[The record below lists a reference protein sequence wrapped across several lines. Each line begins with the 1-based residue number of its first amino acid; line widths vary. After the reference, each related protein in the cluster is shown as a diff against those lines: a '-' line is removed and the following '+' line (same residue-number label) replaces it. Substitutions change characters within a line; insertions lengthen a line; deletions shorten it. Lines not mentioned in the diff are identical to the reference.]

1 MRWELSEMRARARRW
16 SVLLAAGG
24 LVSVSACRTADAPAK
39 TSSETA
45 RPVARTATETFR
57 VESSRLESH
66 LRLPAELMADQTVD
80 VYAKVNSYVKH
91 LRVDIGAVVRKGDV
105 LVTLE
110 APEIEAQ
117 LASAKARLAAME
129 ALHVAS
135 KATYERTLKTSQTEG
150 AVARDAIDQARAK
163 EQADAA
169 QVVAARATHDELA
182 AMKGYLVMKAP
193 FDGVVTERN
202 VELGAYVGPS
212 GRGSNKPMVVVKALQ
227 KMRLTLS
234 IPESYSPYVR
244 LGGAVTFSVRSL
256 PGRVFSAT
264 FSRRAGALDA
274 ALRSERVEADVD
286 NADGALLPM
295 MVAEARLT
303 LSSPGPTVVLP
314 RTAVVESGM
323 GTYVL
328 RIQDGAAR
336 RIPVTRGLRVGEKIE
351 VFGALEAGDELV
363 LRATEEM
370 KEGMRVAEG

>member
-1 MRWELSEMRARARRW
+1 MRARAKRW

-24 LVSVSACRTADAPAK
+24 LVSVSACRTAEAPAK
-39 TSSETA
+39 TPEAA
-45 RPVARTATETFR
+45 RPSARAAPETFR
-57 VESSRLESH
+57 VESSLMESQ

-80 VYAKVNSYVKH
+80 VYAKVNSYVEH
-91 LRVDIGAVVRKGDV
+91 LRVDIGSVVRKGDL

-110 APEIEAQ
+110 APEVEAQ

-135 KATYERTLKTSQTEG
+135 KASYERTLKTSQTEG
-150 AVARDAIDQARAK
+150 AVARDAIDQARAR

-169 QVVAARATHDELA
+169 QVLAAKATHDELA

-202 VELGAYVGPS
+202 VELGTYVGPS

-227 KMRLTLS
+227 KMRLTVS
-234 IPESYSPYVR
+234 IPEAYSPYVR
-244 LGGAVTFSVRSL
+244 PGGAVTFTVRSL
-256 PGRVFSAT
+256 PGRVFSANI
-264 FSRRAGALDA
+264 SRRAGALDA

-286 NADGALLPM
+286 NAEGLLLPM

-328 RIQDGAAR
+328 RVQDGAAK

-370 KEGMRVAEG
+370 KEGMHVAEG

>member
-1 MRWELSEMRARARRW
+1 MRWELSEMRARAKRW

-24 LVSVSACRTADAPAK
+24 LVSVSACRTAETPAK
-39 TSSETA
+39 AAETA

-57 VESSRLESH
+57 VEPSRLESN

-80 VYAKVNSYVKH
+80 VYAKVNSYVKN
-91 LRVDIGAVVRKGDV
+91 LRVDIGSVVRKGDL

-117 LASAKARLAAME
+117 LASAKARQAAME

-135 KATYERTLKTSQTEG
+135 KANYERTVKTSQTEG

-169 QVVAARATHDELA
+169 QVVAAKATHDELA
-182 AMKGYLVMKAP
+182 AMKGYLVLRAP

-202 VELGAYVGPS
+202 VELGTYVGPS

-227 KMRLTLS
+227 KMRLTVS
-234 IPESYSPYVR
+234 IPEAYSPYLR
-244 LGGAVTFSVRSL
+244 LGDTVSFSVRSL
-256 PGRVFSAT
+256 PGRVFTASLT
-264 FSRRAGALDA
+264 RRAGALDA

-295 MVAEARLT
+295 MVADARLT

-328 RIQDGAAR
+328 RVRDGAAR
-336 RIPVTRGLRVGEKIE
+336 RIPVTRGLRVGEQVE
-351 VFGALEAGDELV
+351 VFGALEAGDVLV
-363 LRATEEM
+363 LKATEEM